1 MAKKVPEDIVFAQL
15 CWKCKRSTNVNMCP
29 WVRNG
34 TPVPGW
40 KATPTYIKSN
50 DGFEESYAIREC
62 PLFVKE

>member
-1 MAKKVPEDIVFAQL
+1 MANKIPDEIVFAQP
-15 CWKCKRSTNVNMCP
+15 CWKCKRSTSGNLCP

-50 DGFEESYAIREC
+50 DGFEYSYMIHEC
-62 PLFVKE
+62 PLFIKE